1 MSSLALVGST
11 ATGVL
16 HGGLVWRG
24 DRLATGQ
31 GPVRPTGFAAL
42 DAELPGGGWPA
53 NALIELLADRPG
65 IGELSLL
72 LPLMREVAA
81 GRWLVWVAPP
91 LSPYA
96 PALAAAG
103 VPLARLLLVDPPRP
117 EQSLWAARQALAS
130 GSCAAVLAW
139 PPRIDGA
146 GLRRLQ
152 LAAEAG
158 TTPLFLFRPQAAGCQ
173 ASPAS
178 LRLSLSAA
186 AGNLEIRIL
195 KRRGPPLAAPLR
207 LPVRG
212 GTVFAPEAAAVPQP
226 RTAAA
231 PPAIAVPAHQ
241 RTG

>member
-130 GSCAAVLAW
+130 GSCAASSLSMRLRFCSALSFESNLA
-139 PPRIDGA
+139 I
-146 GLRRLQ
+146 
-152 LAAEAG
+152 
-158 TTPLFLFRPQAAGCQ
+158 T
-173 ASPAS
+173 ASPALQYIS
-178 LRLSLSAA
+178 RARSASW
-186 AGNLEIRIL
+186 R
-195 KRRGPPLAAPLR
+195 
-207 LPVRG
+207 
-212 GTVFAPEAAAVPQP
+212 
-226 RTAAA
+226 
-231 PPAIAVPAHQ
+231 AIAYITCACICGVRSTSFSSSCSAPTDFPNDCSSFACSA
-241 RTG
+241 RMLPWGSVD